1 MWVSFVETL
10 LASLRLHE
18 CTINFHTCDVMLLF
32 KIPQAHTPVRGKPDL
47 PEMKNDV
54 MVRI

>member
-10 LASLRLHE
+10 LASLHLHE

-32 KIPQAHTPVRGKPDL
+32 KIPRAHTPVRGKPDL
-47 PEMKNDV
+47 REMKKHV

>member
-32 KIPQAHTPVRGKPDL
+32 KIPRAHTPVRGKPDL
-47 PEMKNDV
+47 REMKKHV